1 MANMRKKTKA
11 GVSMFVEKNLK
22 NQWQEEARKLH
33 LSLTDYIIFKVSKN
47 LPNALSLPQKRTITK
62 KKVKNSK

>member
-47 LPNALSLPQKRTITK
+47 LPNALSLPQKKNNNEKESK
-62 KKVKNSK
+62 K

>member
-11 GVSMFVEKNLK
+11 GVSMFVEKKLK

-33 LSLTDYIIFKVSKN
+33 LSLTDYIIFKVSQN
-47 LPNALSLPQKRTITK
+47 LPNALSLQQPKENNNNK
-62 KKVKNSK
+62 ESK